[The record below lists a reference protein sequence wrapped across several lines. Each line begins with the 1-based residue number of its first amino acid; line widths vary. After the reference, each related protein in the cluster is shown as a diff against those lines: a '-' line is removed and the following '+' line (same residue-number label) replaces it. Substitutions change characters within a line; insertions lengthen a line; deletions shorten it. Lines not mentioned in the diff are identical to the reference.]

1 MHEPS
6 RTVARPAIDLIRAP
20 LLKEEIVLGF
30 DFGTRRLGVAVG
42 NGVTRQARPLA
53 VIADATDLRW
63 RRIGE
68 LIASWQP
75 ARLVVG
81 VARHPDGTPH
91 ELTARCE
98 RFARQL
104 EGRYRLP
111 VARVDE
117 RYSSAV
123 TADGSD
129 DEAAAVILQQWF
141 DEAAAAL
148 SPSPSPAR
156 GEGNRTVASHS
167 DAGDEH
173 D

>member
-1 MHEPS
+1 MREPWPTAT
-6 RTVARPAIDLIRAP
+6 RVANPLSPLP
-20 LLKEEIVLGF
+20 LLKEEVVLGF
-30 DFGTRRLGVAVG
+30 DYGTRRVGVAVG

-53 VIADATDLRW
+53 VIADEGDVRW

-75 ARLVVG
+75 AQLVVG
-81 VARHPDGTPH
+81 IARHPDGTPH

-123 TADGSD
+123 TADGAD

-141 DEAAAAL
+141 DEA
-148 SPSPSPAR
+148 
-156 GEGNRTVASHS
+156 T
-167 DAGDEH
+167 DD
-173 D
+173 

>member
-1 MHEPS
+1 MHE
-6 RTVARPAIDLIRAP
+6 VAPTAGQPAIRLSLPPALNEDV
-20 LLKEEIVLGF
+20 VLGF
-30 DFGTRRLGVAVG
+30 DFGTRRVGVAVG

-53 VIADATDLRW
+53 VIADEGDVRW

-68 LIASWQP
+68 LVAAWQP

-81 VARHPDGTPH
+81 VARHQDGTPH

-123 TADGSD
+123 AAGGRD

-141 DEAAAAL
+141 DEA
-148 SPSPSPAR
+148 
-156 GEGNRTVASHS
+156 T
-167 DAGDEH
+167 H

>member
-1 MHEPS
+1 MHERAPPAS
-6 RTVARPAIDLIRAP
+6 RTAAHSSFPP

-30 DFGTRRLGVAVG
+30 DFGTRRVGVAVG

-53 VIADATDLRW
+53 LIADEGDVRW

-75 ARLVVG
+75 AQLVVG
-81 VARHPDGTPH
+81 IARHPDGTPH

-117 RYSSAV
+117 RYSSV
-123 TADGSD
+123 VVNEGRD
-129 DEAAAVILQQWF
+129 DEAAAVILQQWL
-141 DEAAAAL
+141 DEIG
-148 SPSPSPAR
+148 SPSPLPPLPPGERGNLRSTSPNDV
-156 GEGNRTVASHS
+156 E
-167 DAGDEH
+167 EQ
-173 D
+173 